1 MLFTFL
7 RDSSV
12 GKAAGGAASATR
24 GRLSPPSYCMRARL
38 LYHPR
43 QLVAGKSG
51 HSGEIGM
58 VDVFISYSRK
68 DKERVARLARA
79 IEDEGYDVWWDAE
92 LPPHQSYGDVI
103 TRKISEAKAAIVVW
117 SPDAAA
123 SEWVRAE
130 ADMARNQKKLVQTA
144 LGEIIPPLP
153 FNQIQ
158 YADIGDWEGEDTHD
172 SWRKVK
178 ASLADLCG
186 RDGPDESVASAH
198 EPAFAPEPEEPAT
211 ELEAPVVYEEYEE
224 PAASKVPLFAGLGIG
239 AVLLAVGAA
248 FAFSPDVS
256 DYESEND
263 GEAIASIG
271 GGGADTPVT
280 ASPAPDAP
288 APEAQRPEIPADWI
302 LATVDDP
309 DGHSNVRA
317 RPSIS
322 SDIVSQVQ
330 VGETFRARRESGNWW
345 PVELSDGTKGFIAKR
360 LIRVKGSADSAP
372 PEDETPAPP
381 QARRVTC
388 SFDNTAFSFNGPCDF
403 TSGSDGDFTASSVN
417 GPFFTD
423 VTRVGLDVTA
433 PEQGTLQLF
442 SASGQMQ
449 PIDVTRSTVDSACWE
464 GPSVSFCAR

>member
-1 MLFTFL
+1 
-7 RDSSV
+7 
-12 GKAAGGAASATR
+12 
-24 GRLSPPSYCMRARL
+24 MRASL
-38 LYHPR
+38 LYHPP

-51 HSGEIGM
+51 HLGEIGM

-158 YADIGDWEGEDTHD
+158 YADIGDWQGEDTHD
-172 SWRKVK
+172 SWRKIK

-186 RDGPDESVASAH
+186 RNGPDASVASAH
-198 EPAFAPEPEEPAT
+198 EPAFAPPPAAEPEAPAD
-211 ELEAPVVYEEYEE
+211 EEYEE
-224 PAASKVPLFAGLGIG
+224 PARSKLPLFAGLGIG
-239 AVLLAVGAA
+239 GIALAIAAA
-248 FAFSPDVS
+248 FALSPDAS
-256 DYESEND
+256 DYD
-263 GEAIASIG
+263 GEEKVASSIG
-271 GGGADTPVT
+271 GKKGETPDDGKD
-280 ASPAPDAP
+280 ASEPPAPP
-288 APEAQRPEIPADWI
+288 PEAQRPEIPADWI

-317 RPSIS
+317 RPSAS
-322 SDIVSQVQ
+322 SDIVSKVQ
-330 VGETFRARRESGNWW
+330 VGETFRARREPGKWW

-360 LIRVKGSADSAP
+360 LIRVKGSGNAP
-372 PEDETPAPP
+372 PQTTPAPP
-381 QARRVTC
+381 QARRVNC
-388 SFDNTAFSFNGPCDF
+388 SFNNTAFSFNGPCDF
-403 TSGSDGDFTASSVN
+403 TSGDGGDFSATSAN
-417 GPFFTD
+417 GSFFTD
-423 VTRVGLDVTA
+423 ITRIYLDVTA
-433 PEQGTLQLF
+433 TDQGMLQLF
-442 SASGQMQ
+442 NPTGQVQ
-449 PIDVTRSTVDSACWE
+449 QISVTRSTQDRACWE